1 VNLTFENAM
10 KYNPKEHDVYLMG
23 KTLSDLFKQKWEKD
37 EEGITEKYR
46 YDQAGGAQSG
56 QQDTSTGS
64 FPLTTNSDERAHVL
78 SSAATACAPLP
89 CSYALTSHS
98 LSSFCPVLLQGKG
111 RCGLVMVLSLAC
123 FAAGKRLMD
132 SEFKDD
138 RPMTYDEKRA
148 LSINMNKLPGKKLGS
163 VVQIIHDR
171 NHKIL
176 QPNGDDQDE
185 IEIDIDKIDN
195 ETLRYL
201 EHFVN
206 EVPRQ
211 R

>member
-1 VNLTFENAM
+1 M

-148 LSINMNKLPGKKLGS
+148 LSINMNKLPERSWGQWCKSFMIGTTKSCSPMATIRMRSRSISTRLTMRPCATS
-163 VVQIIHDR
+163 NIS
-171 NHKIL
+171 
-176 QPNGDDQDE
+176 
-185 IEIDIDKIDN
+185 
-195 ETLRYL
+195 
-201 EHFVN
+201 
-206 EVPRQ
+206 
-211 R
+211 